1 MHEQQE
7 NYAQTIASES
17 RRPVSI
23 KETER
28 GSLVA
33 LPEGW
38 SLRTDSSLEAL
49 ANHPFRKK
57 GTARFKVQESFV
69 EYVNKHKLPESVIYA
84 KVNKG
89 ERDAPLT
96 VTAVFN
102 DHEEEQNQLAGSE
115 VAAGWQDFRAIL
127 APEASHEWRTWTA
140 NSGKAMS
147 QFEFAQFIDDNI
159 KDISSS
165 QDGFPTGTEM
175 LQMALA
181 FELSQDKRIKSAIR
195 IQSGGTNIEYVEDD
209 DASTVARMQAFDKF
223 MLGIPVFW
231 RGQAYAVEAKLRYR
245 VREGKLTLWYDLVRT
260 DVVVD
265 DAVEQVLQAVGTG
278 TASSILYGEI
288 VK

>member
-1 MHEQQE
+1 MLEQQE
-7 NYAQTIASES
+7 NYAQTIANEA
-17 RRPVSI
+17 RRPINVITS
-23 KETER
+23 ER
-28 GSLVA
+28 GTVVA

-38 SLRTDSSLEAL
+38 SLKTDISLEVL
-49 ANHPFRKK
+49 ADHPYRKK
-57 GTARFKVQESFV
+57 GTARFKVQDSFV

-84 KVNKG
+84 RVNKS
-89 ERDAPLT
+89 ERTAPLT

-102 DHEEEQNQLAGSE
+102 DHQAEAAAPSL
-115 VAAGWQDFRAIL
+115 AGWQDFRAIL
-127 APEASHEWRTWTA
+127 SPEASHEWQTWTA
-140 NSGKAMS
+140 SSGQAMS

-165 QDGFPTGTEM
+165 QDGYPTGTEM

-278 TASSILYGEI
+278 TGSSILYGEI